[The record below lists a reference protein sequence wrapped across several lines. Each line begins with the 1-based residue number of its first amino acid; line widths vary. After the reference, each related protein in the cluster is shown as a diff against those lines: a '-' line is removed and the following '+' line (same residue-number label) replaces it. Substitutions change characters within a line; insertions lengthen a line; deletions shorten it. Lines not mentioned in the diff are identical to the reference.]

1 MGKTKWRMMRMSD
14 ANLGR
19 KVKTALKFS
28 GKSVD
33 TTLKDYLES
42 VSYTDVAS
50 GSSDTLSITLQNID
64 NNWLTRW
71 YPKKGNLVSGSL
83 KFINWNNDGTDKK
96 LNCGSFTLDD
106 LKFSFGPR
114 TADLSCVSQ
123 PASESFRTRE
133 RDKTWE
139 KISIEAIAKEICK
152 RYDLTLSY
160 SAPTYTID
168 KLEQSNN
175 DCSFLSKLCEDYG
188 LAMKIYRQKIV
199 IYDQSTLESKSAI
212 ATLNLKHF
220 EEGGLQITDSIY
232 GTYTGA
238 RVSYK
243 PEDGKEEIS
252 VYVGLKKED
261 AKGSRVLKVNET
273 CSSEAEAMVKGA
285 AKVNKA
291 NQQATVLSGSIF
303 PNPKICAGVCIKLG
317 SDFGKLAGK
326 YFVDK
331 VSWSVG
337 SGATSQKIEAHMVKK
352 KVKPKEEPK
361 PTTSSGGGT
370 QKSYKVGDIVN
381 FHGGT
386 HFVSSYPSAKG
397 YNAKAG
403 KAKITI
409 ANGAGKAHP
418 WHLVHTD
425 NTSNVYGWVD
435 NGTFD

>member
-1 MGKTKWRMMRMSD
+1 MSD

-64 NNWLTRW
+64 SNWLTKW
-71 YPKKGNLVSGSL
+71 YPKKGNTVSGSL
-83 KFINWNNDGTDKK
+83 NFMNWNNDGADKK
-96 LNCGSFTLDD
+96 LTCGYFTLDD
-106 LKFSFGPR
+106 IKFSFGPK
-114 TADLSCVSQ
+114 TANFSCISQ

-139 KISIEAIAKEICK
+139 KVTIQAIAKEICK
-152 RYDLTLSY
+152 RYNLKLAY
-160 SAPTYTID
+160 QAPTYNIA
-168 KLEQSNN
+168 KLEQSND

-199 IYDQSTLESKSAI
+199 IYDQNTLESAKAV
-212 ATLNLKHF
+212 ATLSLKNF
-220 EEGGLQITDSIY
+220 EEGNLQLVDSIY

-238 RVSYK
+238 RISYK
-243 PEDGKEEIS
+243 PADGKDEIS
-252 VYVGLKKED
+252 VYVGLKKEN

-273 CSSEAEAMVKGA
+273 CSSEAEAMIKGT
-285 AKVNKA
+285 AKVNQSNQKA
-291 NQQATVLSGSIF
+291 TTISGSIF
-303 PNPKICAGVCIKLG
+303 PNPKICAGVCINLG
-317 SDFGKLAGK
+317 ADFGKLAGK

-337 SGATSQKIEAHMVKK
+337 SGTTQKIEAHKVQK
-352 KVKPKEEPK
+352 KVKAKAAPKA
-361 PTTSSGGGT
+361 TASASGGT
-370 QKSYKVGDIVN
+370 AKSYKVGDIVN

-386 HFVSSYPSAKG
+386 HYLSSYPGAKG
-397 YNAKAG
+397 CNAKAG

-409 ANGAGKAHP
+409 ANGSGKAHP
-418 WHLVHTD
+418 WHLIHTD
-425 NTSNVYGWVD
+425 KTSNVYGWVD